1 LCFLPWQQVGTTTKK
16 EKESKR
22 RKRKEKEDGDS
33 KNVELHGTIAMSSK
47 FFCTF
52 FKLAWCSRGLQGSKE
67 AWENGALGAPVWGL
81 FFFMFFQT

>member
-1 LCFLPWQQVGTTTKK
+1 LCFLPSQQVGTTTKK

-22 RKRKEKEDGDS
+22 RKRKEKEGGDS

-52 FKLAWCSRGLQGSKE
+52 FKLA
-67 AWENGALGAPVWGL
+67 
-81 FFFMFFQT
+81 